1 MNTIA
6 LVGRLTRD
14 PVPRSDTAEVAV
26 LRLAVPRRSAARE
39 DAVFVNVVV
48 FDRQATAALE
58 HLRRGRRVAVV
69 GRLDHRRWT
78 DDSGA
83 RRERHEV
90 LADHVEWLDA
100 PAPDRHGDGDAATP
114 AAATAGGA
122 A

>member
-1 MNTIA
+1 MNNVA
-6 LVGRLTRD
+6 LVGRLARD
-14 PVPRSDTAEVAV
+14 PMVRSEAAEVVV
-26 LRLAVPRRSAARE
+26 LRLAVPRRSAARD

-90 LADHVEWLDA
+90 LADSVDWLDA
-100 PAPDRHGDGDAATP
+100 PASDRSRGDDAAEP
-114 AAATAGGA
+114 AAAAGGA

>member
-1 MNTIA
+1 MNNVA
-6 LVGRLTRD
+6 LVGRLARD
-14 PVPRSDTAEVAV
+14 PVSRTGAAEVAV
-26 LRLAVPRRSAARE
+26 LRLAVPRRSAARD

-48 FDRQATAALE
+48 FDRQAAAALE

-90 LADHVEWLDA
+90 VADHVEWLDA
-100 PAPDRHGDGDAATP
+100 PAADRSGDGDPAAP
-114 AAATAGGA
+114 AAAAAGGA